1 MREKGKKGERKKKE
15 KEKGGGERE
24 RESRPGSHPPLKEKK
39 PAVAIAAACLPVRGR
54 RAGLIVA
61 TL

>member
-1 MREKGKKGERKKKE
+1 MREEKENEGKREEAKKKGEE
-15 KEKGGGERE
+15 KERKSLTP
-24 RESRPGSHPPLKEKK
+24 ESSTPEEEKS
-39 PAVAIAAACLPVRGR
+39 AVAIAGACLPVRGR